1 MARILIVLNLF
12 FLTSFSVSSEAS
24 ISFNIEYLDVVNMTG
39 VGFDDP
45 TLGASRQAT
54 FNSVFGYLNTVLD
67 HTGAADIQVQQSQND
82 GGGFLASAGPFRFV
96 GPNGFTNGFAFD
108 QITTGFDQTGAVPD
122 ATVTFDFGFNWNSEL
137 DAPASN
143 EFDLFSVALHEIGHV
158 LGVGSVLNADGTS
171 AISGGDPGDPGVF
184 AVYDSFLERG
194 DGTALFAAG
203 GEFVGTPADLVSDDL
218 FFNGANAVAANG
230 GERPRIFAPTT
241 FNDGSSLSHVDASVD
256 PNGVLQFSTPPGQTR
271 RTFNGVEIGILQD
284 IGFTVSS
291 TATAAATAAA
301 VPEPSS
307 FLFILASCVGMCVR
321 RNRRSATNN

>member
-1 MARILIVLNLF
+1 MTRILIVLNLF
-12 FLTSFSVSSEAS
+12 FLTCFSVSSEAS

-45 TLGASRQAT
+45 TLGASRQTT

-67 HTGAADIQVQQSQND
+67 HTGSADIQVRLSQND
-82 GGGFLASAGPFRFV
+82 GSGFLAAAGPFRFT

-171 AISGGDPGDPGVF
+171 AISGGDPGVF